1 MARCSE
7 PPECHCS
14 IDRFCFDCFALE
26 LDMKSVMRPTEANRM
41 QDAVS
46 RLCLQSSAPVFVR
59 MMNSGRTTP
68 FCRGMQAVCTLK
80 DTRKPVRLESRGA
93 QYPCQHKMEQVYLPS
108 RSVHPK
114 VFVSFHRH
122 GRRPLRDVSATVS
135 LLSLSVYSLARHT
148 PVSPVPPAALSAVS
162 ECCRRCSS
170 PEFIAS
176 GCFRQNSRKD
186 SSCVQR
192 LGCRLHDLLRVD
204 PRCALHSTD
213 T

>member
-59 MMNSGRTTP
+59 MMNSGRTIP

-135 LLSLSVYSLARHT
+135 LLSLYIFSG
-148 PVSPVPPAALSAVS
+148 SPYAGFP
-162 ECCRRCSS
+162 CS
-170 PEFIAS
+170 
-176 GCFRQNSRKD
+176 
-186 SSCVQR
+186 SSCVVSSLRMLSPVFKSRIHRFRLFQTEFAQR
-192 LGCRLHDLLRVD
+192 Q
-204 PRCALHSTD
+204 
-213 T
+213 

>member
-1 MARCSE
+1 MLITASSRDGSARYNYNVETQTRRYTPTPKSFKRCFTVVRCSAYSE
-7 PPECHCS
+7 
-14 IDRFCFDCFALE
+14 
-26 LDMKSVMRPTEANRM
+26 T
-41 QDAVS
+41 
-46 RLCLQSSAPVFVR
+46 RL
-59 MMNSGRTTP
+59 
-68 FCRGMQAVCTLK
+68 
-80 DTRKPVRLESRGA
+80 RLEWSRPDERTRA
-93 QYPCQHKMEQVYLPS
+93 YTRYPCQHKMEQVYLPS

-186 SSCVQR
+186 SSCVLR